1 VDDLLIITRRT
12 LDEHFQKM
20 ETVLTRLPDAGLKVN
35 AAKSLF
41 CAHEIEYLGCIL
53 TREWIKPQPKK
64 VKMILVLNPPNN
76 VKELRHFLGMVQ
88 YYRDMWA
95 KRSEMLAPLTY
106 LVGECRE
113 TKTTRMNKTKKK
125 PWWWDPIHQQ
135 AFDDVRA
142 AIAKETVLAYPD
154 FLKPFEIY
162 MNASSTQL
170 GAVIT
175 QDNRPI
181 ALSSRK
187 LSKTQQKYSVTKI
200 ELLAIVETLKEFK
213 GMLWGQ
219 DIKVYTD
226 HKHLT
231 RDALGLT
238 SDRVYR
244 WRYSG

>member
-1 VDDLLIITRRT
+1 
-12 LDEHFQKM
+12 
-20 ETVLTRLPDAGLKVN
+20 
-35 AAKSLF
+35 
-41 CAHEIEYLGCIL
+41 
-53 TREWIKPQPKK
+53 
-64 VKMILVLNPPNN
+64 
-76 VKELRHFLGMVQ
+76 MVQ

-95 KRSEMLAPLTY
+95 RRSEMLAPLTD
-106 LVGECRE
+106 LVGECKE
-113 TKTTRMNKTKKK
+113 TKTPRMNETKKK
-125 PWWWDPIHQQ
+125 PWRWDPIHQE
-135 AFDDVRA
+135 AFDDVKT

-154 FLKPFEIY
+154 FLKPFEVY
-162 MNASSTQL
+162 TDASSMQL

-181 ALSSRK
+181 AFFSRK
-187 LSKTQQKYSVTKI
+187 LSKTQQQYSVTEI

-226 HKHLT
+226 HKNLT

-244 WRYSG
+244 RRLLLEEYAPKI